1 MKFMFSHV
9 LGVAAQIL
17 AALAACVGCTKSD
30 PAPAEPRVLHWR
42 GQDTGY
48 DGTTVVPPA
57 DHPAAAAK
65 D

>member
-1 MKFMFSHV
+1 MKRSLSLTLDILV
-9 LGVAAQIL
+9 KLG
-17 AALAACVGCTKSD
+17 AALAACVGCTKSN
-30 PAPAEPRVLHWR
+30 PEPAEPRILHWR

-57 DHPAAAAK
+57 DHPAATAK

>member
-1 MKFMFSHV
+1 MKFMFSRA

-17 AALAACVGCTKSD
+17 AALAASVGCTKSD
-30 PAPAEPRVLHWR
+30 PEPAEPRVLHWR

-48 DGTTVVPPA
+48 DGTTVVPSA
-57 DHPAAAAK
+57 DHPAAAK

>member
-1 MKFMFSHV
+1 MNPMLSRA
-9 LGVAAQIL
+9 LGIAAKIL
-17 AALAACVGCTKSD
+17 AALAARVGCTKSD
-30 PAPAEPRVLHWR
+30 PEPAEPRVLHWH

-57 DHPAAAAK
+57 DHPAATAK